1 MSFSIS
7 DFKVGQRID
16 TPAKIKLWD
25 NVIKRTFG
33 GLDCAMN
40 QYEKYSA
47 TGNWSSYKICGMISY
62 LDELTGGDYGRSHPQ
77 IQRVSGTLATQF
89 KKKFPSIHYLMSNPS
104 NSNAILDAHFNISS
118 NNQKASRVFFPN
130 SPKSSTQTDQID
142 RSKVYSI
149 ISEIFSKNLNSQ
161 ELAFIS
167 KQILS

>member
-25 NVIKRTFG
+25 NIIKRTFG
-33 GLDCAMN
+33 GLDCAMI

-89 KKKFPSIHYLMSNPS
+89 KKKFPSIHYLMCNSS
-104 NSNAILDAHFNISS
+104 SSNAIMDAQFNISS
-118 NNQKASRVFFPN
+118 NNQKPSKVSFPN
-130 SPKSSTQTDQID
+130 SPKSSIQID
-142 RSKVYSI
+142 HSKVYSVL
-149 ISEIFSKNLNSQ
+149 SEIFSKDLNPE

>member
-16 TPAKIKLWD
+16 THAKIKLWD

-47 TGNWSSYKICGMISY
+47 TGNWSSYKICGMIGY
-62 LDELTGGDYGRSHPQ
+62 LDELTGGDYGRNHPQ
-77 IQRVSGTLATQF
+77 IEQVAGTLAVQF
-89 KKKFPSIHYLMSNPS
+89 KKKFSSIHYLMSNPS
-104 NSNAILDAHFNISS
+104 NSNAILDAQFNISS
-118 NNQKASRVFFPN
+118 NTQKQYKVSV
-130 SPKSSTQTDQID
+130 PKSSTQTDQID

-149 ISEIFSKNLNSQ
+149 ISEIFAKNLNSQ